1 MDSEGRFDR
10 LENKIDKIT
19 DAMVKLVEIDT
30 KMIGL
35 VKHNTIQDDRLNRHS
50 LIIDEHSVKIA
61 VTEKAS
67 GSNEWFVRV
76 LIASLM
82 SIAGALTGAMFII

>member
-1 MDSEGRFDR
+1 MGTDDRFDR
-10 LENKIDKIT
+10 LEIKIDKIT

-35 VKHNTIQDDRLNRHS
+35 VKHNTVQDNRLNRHS
-50 LIIDEHSVKIA
+50 VILEEHSVKIA
-61 VTEKAS
+61 VTENSS
-67 GSNEWFVRV
+67 GTNEWFIRV

-82 SIAGALTGAMFII
+82 SLTGALLGAMLII

>member
-1 MDSEGRFDR
+1 MDSDTRFDR
-10 LENKIDKIT
+10 LENKIDKIA

-35 VKHNTIQDDRLNRHS
+35 AKHNTIQDNRLNRHS
-50 LIIDEHSVKIA
+50 ILIDEHSVKIA
-61 VTEKAS
+61 VTENSS
-67 GSNEWFVRV
+67 GTNEWFIRV

-82 SIAGALTGAMFII
+82 SLTGALIGAILIM

>member
-1 MDSEGRFDR
+1 MDSDTRFDR
-10 LENKIDKIT
+10 LEGKIDKIT
-19 DAMVKLVEIDT
+19 DAMIKLVEIDT

-35 VKHNTIQDDRLNRHS
+35 AKHNATQDTRLNRHS
-50 LIIDEHSVKIA
+50 MLIDEHSVKIA

-67 GSNEWFVRV
+67 GTNEWFVRI

-82 SIAGALTGAMFII
+82 SLSGALIGAMLIM

>member
-35 VKHNTIQDDRLNRHS
+35 VKHNTIQDNRLNRHS